1 MRTRIYI
8 DGYNFYYGCLKGT
21 PYKWLDLVKLFEEH
35 IIPRSDVY
43 NATLHDNVGI
53 KYFTAEIT
61 NKAAADPNSVN
72 DQRSYH
78 HALYLHSEN
87 LLKTIKGSYAVDK
100 VEYPKVEYY
109 EAGIEKEPKDCARV
123 KVWKLEEKQSDVNI
137 AIEAVYDAVMDHTLE
152 QIIFVTNDTD
162 IVPALEKIREH
173 NQKSLRSP
181 IKIGLVI
188 PSKENNEYRKPNKS
202 LSNLADWTVK
212 YIKNS
217 ELSESQLPCRIAGRK
232 SSAIKPT
239 SWFKYNQKVE
249 EILEI
254 LAASDVLKTIPR
266 AWRWLSEPKPEV
278 KDLPILTS
286 TPDQLLDC
294 EKDIEDVLEHVKAF
308 ALYMREKNK
317 S

>member
-1 MRTRIYI
+1 VRTRIYI

-35 IIPRSDVY
+35 IMPRSGVN
-43 NATLHDNVGI
+43 NATLHDDVGI

-61 NKAAADPNSVN
+61 NKAATDLNSVN

-78 HALYLHSEN
+78 HALYLHSDN
-87 LLKTIKGSYAVDK
+87 YLKTIKGDYAVDK
-100 VEYPKVEYY
+100 VAYPKVEYH
-109 EAGIEKEPKDCARV
+109 ETEVEKEPRDCTRV
-123 KVWKLEEKQSDVNI
+123 KVWKLEEKQSDVNV

-162 IVPALEKIREH
+162 IVPALKKIHEH

-188 PSKENNEYRKPNKS
+188 PSKENDEYRNPNKS
-202 LSNLADWTVK
+202 LSKLSDWTVK
-212 YIKNS
+212 HIKDS
-217 ELSESQLPCRIAGRK
+217 ELSESQLPCRISGEK
-232 SSAIKPT
+232 KTAIKPT
-239 SWFKYNQKVE
+239 SWFKHHQKVG

-254 LAASDVLKTIPR
+254 LTASDVLKTIPR

-278 KDLPILTS
+278 PGLPILTT
-286 TPDQLLDC
+286 TPDKLLDS
-294 EKDIEDVLEHVKAF
+294 EKGIEDVLAHVKAF
-308 ALYMREKNK
+308 AQYTREENRR
-317 S
+317 

>member
-35 IIPRSDVY
+35 IIPRSGVR
-43 NATLHDNVGI
+43 NATLHDDVGI

-61 NKAAADPNSVN
+61 NKAAADLNSVN

-78 HALYLHSEN
+78 QALYLHSN
-87 LLKTIKGSYAVDK
+87 NRLKTIKGDYAVDK
-100 VEYPKVEYY
+100 VAYPKVEYHDA
-109 EAGIEKEPKDCARV
+109 EVEKDPKDCVRV
-123 KVWKLEEKQSDVNI
+123 KVWKLEEKQSDVNV

-162 IVPALEKIREH
+162 IVPALKKIREH

-188 PSKENNEYRKPNKS
+188 PSKENNQYRNPNKS
-202 LSNLADWTVK
+202 LSELADWTVR
-212 YIKNS
+212 YIKDS
-217 ELSESQLPCRIAGRK
+217 ELSESQLPCRIAGQR
-232 SSAIKPT
+232 SPAIKPT
-239 SWFKYNQKVE
+239 SWFKHDQKVQ

-254 LAASDVLKTIPR
+254 LTAPDVLKTIPR

-278 KDLPILTS
+278 DGLPILT
-286 TPDQLLDC
+286 TNPDQLLDC
-294 EKDIEDVLEHVKAF
+294 EKGIEDVLAHVKAF
-308 ALYMREKNK
+308 ARYQRTKK
-317 S
+317 QD